1 MVTKKELI
9 KAVHTQVQVSNND
22 RITILSK
29 SDEDVALDVL
39 TNGTLLVLIIVG
51 AACNNYT
58 HFV

>member
-39 TNGTLLVLIIVG
+39 TNGTLPVLIIVG
-51 AACNNYT
+51 AACNYT